1 MKTIIA
7 NLLLFFALVFL
18 PQQAV
23 IAIERLSAAEP
34 ALQFEPVREQSGG
47 GGGMSCA
54 RCIQGFID
62 SAVVTAER
70 VTTSDQYRC
79 NHAA

>member
-7 NLLLFFALVFL
+7 NVLLFFALVFL
-18 PQQAV
+18 PQQGV

-34 ALQFEPVREQSGG
+34 ALQFEQVRKQPGG
-47 GGGMSCA
+47 GGGMSCT
-54 RCIQGFID
+54 RCNQAFID
-62 SAVVTAER
+62 GVLVTAER
-70 VTTSDQYRC
+70 VTTRNQYRC

>member
-34 ALQFEPVREQSGG
+34 ALQFEQVRQQPGV
-47 GGGMSCA
+47 GGMSCA
-54 RCIQGFID
+54 RCIQGFIEG
-62 SAVVTAER
+62 AFVTAER
-70 VTTSDQYRC
+70 VTTRNQYRC
-79 NHAA
+79 NHVA